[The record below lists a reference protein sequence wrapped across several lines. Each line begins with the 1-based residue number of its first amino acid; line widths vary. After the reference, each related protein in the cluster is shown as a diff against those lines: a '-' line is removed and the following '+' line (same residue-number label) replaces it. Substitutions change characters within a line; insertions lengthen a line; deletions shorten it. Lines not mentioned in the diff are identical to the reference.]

1 MEKQPQKILIIK
13 MRFHGDMLVTTPVI
27 STLKHQYPN
36 ARIDVLLYKDTVPI
50 LSENPEISTLYG
62 IVNKNSGLLSKLR
75 NFFCL
80 TRQLRGN
87 QYDLIINLTDQWI
100 ISVLVRFITA
110 KRKISQNFQHR
121 QAGFW
126 KKSFTDLVDLH
137 GDNVVTHTLS
147 VLEPLNIHKLITKTR
162 LFYKAEQW
170 ENIRQ
175 QLHILG
181 VNRQYV
187 VIQPTARQLFKCWDN
202 EKFAQV
208 IDALQHRGYFVILT
222 SGPSEEDLNCI
233 MDIAKRCKMK
243 PITELAGK
251 THFLEL
257 GALIKHASLFIG
269 VDSAPGHIA
278 AAVNTPII
286 SLFGATNHIFW
297 RPWSDNMIQLWAGD
311 YQPMPTRDQL
321 DRNKSY
327 LSAIPADDVIA
338 AAQQL
343 LLGDAQPIDMDLM
356 S

>member
-1 MEKQPQKILIIK
+1 MKKQFQRILVIK
-13 MRFHGDMLVTTPVI
+13 MRFHGDMLVTTPLI
-27 STLKHQYPN
+27 STLKQHYPD
-36 ARIDVLLYKDTVPI
+36 AQIDVLLYQDTVPI

-62 IVNKNSGLLSKLR
+62 IVNKNSGLLSKVQ
-75 NFFCL
+75 NFLCL
-80 TRQLRGN
+80 TRQLRAN

-100 ISVLVRFITA
+100 VSVLMRFLTA
-110 KRKISQNFQHR
+110 KRKISQNFHHR
-121 QAGFW
+121 QSGFW
-126 KKSFTDLVDLH
+126 KRGFTDLVDLH
-137 GDNVVTHTLS
+137 GDNVVPHTLS
-147 VLEPLNIHKLITKTR
+147 VLKPLGINASVMRTT
-162 LFYKAEQW
+162 LFYKQEHW

-175 QLHILG
+175 QLSLLG
-181 VNRQYV
+181 VNKQYV

-202 EKFAQV
+202 EKFATV

-222 SGPSEEDLNCI
+222 SGPSADDLQCI
-233 MDIAKRCKMK
+233 ADIAKRCKTQ

-297 RPWSDNMIQLWAGD
+297 RPWADNMIQLWAGD
-311 YQPMPTRDQL
+311 YQPMPTREQL

-338 AAQQL
+338 AVKQL
-343 LLGDAQPIDMDLM
+343 LPDDAQFIDMG
-356 S
+356 STS